1 MEPEGIKRDLF
12 LNVTIKSRKKTPF
25 QVKEL
30 IDLRKNLLLNK
41 NVTRFKQRPVV
52 LDGLCNKTNEIN
64 SKKKQERRL
73 KLAASNSVSKLRET
87 GEATP
92 IKLLS
97 KSPSFATRSIG
108 LSNKMS
114 ERTAAFTFIRV
125 KKSMNSLMSNSKV
138 SNFDDN

>member
-87 GEATP
+87 GEITP

-114 ERTAAFTFIRV
+114 ERTAAFTYIRV